1 MKVFVVCVLLCLSF
15 TTLAF
20 ELPTRTL
27 VGNWAVNNTCNNY
40 CCCPQQS
47 LVIQSD
53 SSNISQ
59 VLIQASGWDNNPICK
74 QLNLVSPSSHIAFPF
89 SSAASIDD
97 LQAVVG
103 QQITGTNG
111 IVYIIE
117 SISKQGLVTPTY
129 NINLKVA
136 QASVGGQICVFAIR
150 SNSNSFLF

>member
-1 MKVFVVCVLLCLSF
+1 MKIIIVCLLLCLSY
-15 TTLAF
+15 TTFAF

-40 CCCPQQS
+40 CCCPQSS
-47 LVIQSD
+47 LVVQSD
-53 SSNISQ
+53 STNVSQ
-59 VLIQASGWDNNPICK
+59 VLIQAAGWDNNPICK
-74 QLNLVSPSSHIAFPF
+74 QLNLVSSSSHIAFPF

-97 LQAVVG
+97 LQSIVG

-111 IVYIIE
+111 IVYKVE

-136 QASVGGQICVFAIR
+136 QASVGGQICVFSLR
-150 SNSNSFLF
+150 STTNNFLF